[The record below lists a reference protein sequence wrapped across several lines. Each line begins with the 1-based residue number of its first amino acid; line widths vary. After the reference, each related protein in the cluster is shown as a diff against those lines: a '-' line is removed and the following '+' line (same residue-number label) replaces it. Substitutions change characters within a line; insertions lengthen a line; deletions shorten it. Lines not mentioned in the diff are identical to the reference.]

1 LTYVLDACALIALLR
16 QEPGIDKVMALI
28 DGADKGKV
36 SLYMHAVNRIEVG
49 YRFYRE
55 MEDVDYRNLLAH
67 INNLPIQWIDIV
79 DTAIT
84 DEAVRLKARYH
95 IPIGDAVG
103 LATAV
108 MLSGTF
114 VTSDHHELEAVE
126 QAEAIPFFWFR

>member
-1 LTYVLDACALIALLR
+1 M
-16 QEPGIDKVMALI
+16 DKVMALI

-55 MEDVDYRNLLAH
+55 LNEADYRNLLAH
-67 INNLPIQWIDIV
+67 INTLPIQRIDVV

-95 IPIGDAVG
+95 IPIGDAIG
-103 LATAV
+103 LATTVA
-108 MLSGTF
+108 LGGTF

-126 QAEAIPFFWFR
+126 QSEAISFFWFR